1 MTNTSTSNRKHSRMA
16 AVVVILLVVA
26 LLFSTQAPGAKA
38 DWKIKPDWSRVQT
51 VTPGT
56 RTTVLLF
63 RDLAPPGKR
72 EIKGQFHS
80 ATPESVTMLLGP
92 GKTRTLEKKDVRRVL
107 VFRPLGKRY
116 QVGVATAVGLT
127 AGIFMGIGLSSAD
140 TDNQVRAFTVG
151 LGTVLGLAVGIGY
164 LLAPKMGGIYNVPR
178 NYKNYKKRQG
188 SAPNR

>member
-1 MTNTSTSNRKHSRMA
+1 MANTSTSNRKHSRMA

-38 DWKIKPDWSRVQT
+38 AGRIKPDWSRVQT

-56 RTTVLLF
+56 RTTVLLY

-72 EIKGQFHS
+72 EIKGRFHS

-92 GKTRTLEKKDVRRVL
+92 GKTRTLEKKDVRRFL

-116 QVGVATAVGLT
+116 QLGVATAVGLAT
-127 AGIFMGIGLSSAD
+127 GIPFGISYSGDRDNPGQYFTIGLGAI
-140 TDNQVRAFTVG
+140 
-151 LGTVLGLAVGIGY
+151 LGLAVGIGY

-178 NYKNYKKRQG
+178 NYKNQKKRQG